1 MLVGF
6 SHQEVG
12 RAVAHHLLAKG
23 RKRLALISADDERAS
38 VRQKGFA
45 DATIAAGA
53 APARILVVPAPS
65 TLALGRNALA
75 EMLDGTSPDTW
86 PDAVFCGSDLM
97 AHGVLEEA
105 RARGLAV
112 PRDLAIIGFGGLES
126 TAHTTPQLST
136 VSIDRYAIGQ
146 LAAEIMLERFA
157 GKHDQQRV
165 IDVGFTIIDRE
176 TT

>member
-1 MLVGF
+1 
-6 SHQEVG
+6 
-12 RAVAHHLLAKG
+12 
-23 RKRLALISADDERAS
+23 
-38 VRQKGFA
+38 
-45 DATIAAGA
+45 
-53 APARILVVPAPS
+53 
-65 TLALGRNALA
+65 
-75 EMLDGTSPDTW
+75 
-86 PDAVFCGSDLM
+86 
-97 AHGVLEEA
+97 
-105 RARGLAV
+105 LAV